1 MKGVTTPPTTYDL
14 NINTIDAK
22 LSTTM
27 WPPVMLANKR
37 IIKANALETVPKS
50 SIGARINLTR
60 TGTPGIQNI
69 CFQYALFALTCT
81 IKNVSNESV
90 KVNAILPDRLEPP
103 GKKGIK
109 PIKLLIQIKK
119 NSVSK

>member
-27 WPPVMLANKR
+27 WPPVMLANNR
-37 IIKANALETVPKS
+37 IIKANALETVPS
-50 SIGARINLTR
+50 NSIGARINLTG

-69 CFQYALFALTCT
+69 CFQYALFALNCT
-81 IKNVSNESV
+81 IKNVNTESV
-90 KVNAILPDRLEPP
+90 NVNAILPERLDPP

-109 PIKLLIQIKK
+109 PIRLLIQMKK
-119 NSVSK
+119 KSVSK